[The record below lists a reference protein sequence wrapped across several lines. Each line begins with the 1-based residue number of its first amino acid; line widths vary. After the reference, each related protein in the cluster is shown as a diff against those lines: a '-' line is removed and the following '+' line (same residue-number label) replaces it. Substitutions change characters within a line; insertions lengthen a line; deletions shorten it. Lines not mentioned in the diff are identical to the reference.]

1 MAYSLY
7 QLLWFF
13 LLYSFLGWCAGV
25 AAAALRKHAFINTG
39 FLNLP
44 LCPIYGAAAVL
55 FSIFLPELSE
65 NLFFLFLGGMVL
77 SAFLTFVTG
86 FLLERIFHRK
96 WWDFT
101 RHRFQFEGYISVPL
115 LALWGALAVL
125 CIRFGDPLLARL
137 LGLMPRSVGKPV
149 LLAVYLL
156 IALDFLLSLVSVL
169 QLRFRLKRLAGLEED
184 FRNISSN
191 FGNAITGRI
200 QRRVMHAYPNL
211 EAQDISGTRQ
221 EEEARPKV
229 FAQGCCF
236 HKLVWL
242 FVIAAFLGDLIE
254 MVFCRITMGWWMS
267 RSSVVWGPFSVV
279 WGLGGVMLTAVLY
292 KYKDKSD
299 GTIFLAGT
307 ILGGAYEYVCSVF
320 TELVFGTIF
329 WDYSHL
335 PFNLGGRINLLYCF
349 FWGIVAVVWLK
360 FIYPFLSRLI
370 EKIPVRAGRIGTWVL
385 VVFMVCN
392 MALSSLALARY
403 SQRQT
408 EPDAPVN
415 AVTAF
420 LDQRFPD
427 ERMERIYPKAKIV
440 EEPEDAS

>member
-65 NLFFLFLGGMVL
+65 NLFFLFLGGTVL

-137 LGLMPRSVGKPV
+137 LDLMPRSVGRPI

-211 EAQDISGTRQ
+211 EPAQ
-221 EEEARPKV
+221 A
-229 FAQGCCF
+229 
-236 HKLVWL
+236 
-242 FVIAAFLGDLIE
+242 
-254 MVFCRITMGWWMS
+254 
-267 RSSVVWGPFSVV
+267 
-279 WGLGGVMLTAVLY
+279 
-292 KYKDKSD
+292 
-299 GTIFLAGT
+299 
-307 ILGGAYEYVCSVF
+307 
-320 TELVFGTIF
+320 
-329 WDYSHL
+329 
-335 PFNLGGRINLLYCF
+335 
-349 FWGIVAVVWLK
+349 
-360 FIYPFLSRLI
+360 
-370 EKIPVRAGRIGTWVL
+370 AGRTGRGFPQYLLQLRKCHHRTYP
-385 VVFMVCN
+385 
-392 MALSSLALARY
+392 APGDARLSQSGGPGYVRDPSGRRGPSQSLCPGLLF
-403 SQRQT
+403 S
-408 EPDAPVN
+408 
-415 AVTAF
+415 
-420 LDQRFPD
+420 
-427 ERMERIYPKAKIV
+427 
-440 EEPEDAS
+440 